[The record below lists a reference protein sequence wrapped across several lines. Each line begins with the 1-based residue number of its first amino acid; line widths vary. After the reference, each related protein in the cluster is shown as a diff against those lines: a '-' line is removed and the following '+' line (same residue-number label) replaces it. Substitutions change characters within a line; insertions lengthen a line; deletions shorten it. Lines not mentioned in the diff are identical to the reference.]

1 MAITIRQEVAWGC
14 VGLRRCGGG
23 PGRGAHRHHDDPCA
37 VVSVIGGYD
46 LQETAEDYAA
56 MVRAATRLHAIG
68 VSVWDWPTTPPS
80 AWPPLQG
87 YDVAG
92 C

>member
-1 MAITIRQEVAWGC
+1 MDPVTCEHGTWRSQSGRRSPGAAW
-14 VGLRRCGGG
+14 
-23 PGRGAHRHHDDPCA
+23 ATTPCA
-37 VVSVIGGYD
+37 VVSAIGGYD
-46 LQETAEDYAA
+46 LQETEADYAA
-56 MVRAATRLHAIG
+56 VVRAATWLHAIG